1 MPFVNCEV
9 LVVQSSSNQLEKK
22 SRRLLIAASGTGG
35 HVFPAIAVAEQ
46 LPEFEIEWLGVPDRL
61 ESQLVG
67 DRYLMHQ
74 ISVAGFQQKLGFG
87 TLKVLLRLIRSIW
100 QVRQVLQKGRFNG
113 VFTTGGYISAPA
125 IIAARSLGL
134 PVILHESNALPGKVT
149 RFFAPWC
156 TAVAIGFEI
165 AAKSLPKAKTIVVG
179 TPVRSQFRSAL
190 LQQDALDLPIPENA
204 PLIAVVGGSQGAV
217 AMNQLVRQATPA
229 WFEKGAW
236 VVHLIGEN
244 DPDAKSLQHPQYLP
258 LPFYQNMAALLMR
271 SNLAIS
277 RAGAGTVT
285 ELTVTGT
292 PAILIPFPF
301 AAEDHQ
307 AFNAQVM
314 VNVGAA
320 EMFRQSEL
328 SVEQLQRSVLTLL
341 EDPNRLEKMSQQAK
355 SISVIDSA
363 EQTAQLVR
371 QFL

>member
-9 LVVQSSSNQLEKK
+9 FIVQSSPQLEKK
-22 SRRLLIAASGTGG
+22 PRRLLIAASGTGG

-46 LPEFEIEWLGVPDRL
+46 LPGFEIEWLGVPDRL

-67 DRYLMHQ
+67 DRYPIHC
-74 ISVAGFQQKLGFG
+74 ISVAGFQQKLGLG
-87 TLKVLLRLIRSIW
+87 TVKILFRLIKSIW
-100 QVRQVLQKGRFNG
+100 NVRQILQKGRFDG

-125 IIAARSLGL
+125 IVAARSLGL

-156 TAVAIGFEI
+156 TTVAIGFKL
-165 AAKSLPKAKTIVVG
+165 AAKSLPRAKTVVVG
-179 TPVRSQFRSAL
+179 TPVRSQFRAAL
-190 LQQDALDLPIPENA
+190 SHQDKLDLPIPNDV
-204 PLIAVVGGSQGAV
+204 PLIVVVGGSQGAV
-217 AMNQLVRQATPA
+217 AMNQLVRKAAPA

-236 VVHLIGEN
+236 VVHLTGEN
-244 DPDAKSLQHPQYLP
+244 DPDAKSLQHPQYIA

-271 SNLAIS
+271 SDLAIS

-307 AFNAQVM
+307 AFNAKVM
-314 VNVGAA
+314 VDAGAA
-320 EMFRQSEL
+320 EMFRQSDL
-328 SVEQLQRSVLTLL
+328 SVEQLQRSVLALL
-341 EDPNRLEKMSQQAK
+341 ENHDQLEKMSQAAK
-355 SISVIDSA
+355 SIAVIDSA
-363 EQTAQLVR
+363 EQTARLVTQLI
-371 QFL
+371 

>member
-1 MPFVNCEV
+1 M
-9 LVVQSSSNQLEKK
+9 QSSLSSIDKK
-22 SRRLLIAASGTGG
+22 RRLLIAASGTGG

-46 LPEFEIEWLGVPDRL
+46 LSDFEIEWLGVPDRL
-61 ESQLVG
+61 ESQLIG
-67 DRYLMHQ
+67 DRYPIHY

-87 TLKVLLRLIRSIW
+87 TFKVLSRLIRSIW
-100 QVRQVLQKGRFNG
+100 NVRQILQKGRFEG

-156 TAVAIGFEI
+156 TLVAIGFEM
-165 AAKSLPKAKTIVVG
+165 AAKSIPKAKTVVVG

-190 LQQDALDLPIPENA
+190 SEPLDLPIPEGV
-204 PLIAVVGGSQGAV
+204 PLIVVVGGSQGAV
-217 AMNQLVRQATPA
+217 AMNQLVRQAAPA

-236 VVHLIGEN
+236 LVHLTGEN
-244 DPDAKSLQHPQYLP
+244 DPDAKSLQHPQYLA
-258 LPFYQNMAALLMR
+258 LPFYQNMAALFMR

-277 RAGAGTVT
+277 RSGAGTVT

-307 AFNAQVM
+307 AFNAKVM
-314 VNVGAA
+314 VSAGAA
-320 EMFRQSEL
+320 EMYRQSEL
-328 SVEQLQRSVLTLL
+328 SVEQLQKVVLELL
-341 EDPNRLEKMSQQAK
+341 ENRDRLAKMSNQAK
-355 SISVIDSA
+355 SIAIIDSA
-363 EQTAQLVR
+363 ERTAQLVR
-371 QFL
+371 EVV

>member
-1 MPFVNCEV
+1 M
-9 LVVQSSSNQLEKK
+9 QSSLSQPEKK

-67 DRYLMHQ
+67 DRYPIHY

-87 TLKVLLRLIRSIW
+87 TLKVLSRLIRSIW
-100 QVRQVLQKGRFNG
+100 NVRQILQKGQFEG

-156 TAVAIGFEI
+156 TAVAIGFDV
-165 AAKSLPKAKTIVVG
+165 AAKSLPKAKTFVVG
-179 TPVRSQFRSAL
+179 TPVRSQFRTAL
-190 LQQDALDLPIPENA
+190 SEPLGLSIPEGV
-204 PLIAVVGGSQGAV
+204 PLIVVVGGSQGAV
-217 AMNQLVRQATPA
+217 AMNQLVRQASPA

-236 VVHLIGEN
+236 VVHLTGEN
-244 DPDAKSLQHPQYLP
+244 DPDANSLQHPQYLA
-258 LPFYQNMAALLMR
+258 LPFYQNMAALFMR

-307 AFNAQVM
+307 AFNAKVM
-314 VNVGAA
+314 VNAGAA

-328 SVEQLQRSVLTLL
+328 SVEQLQRSVLALL
-341 EDPNRLEKMSQQAK
+341 EDRDRLKKMANQAK
-355 SISVIDSA
+355 SIAVMDSA
-363 EQTAQLVR
+363 EQTARLVKR
-371 QFL
+371 SL

>member
-1 MPFVNCEV
+1 M
-9 LVVQSSSNQLEKK
+9 QSFSSQLEKK
-22 SRRLLIAASGTGG
+22 SRLLIAASGTGG

-67 DRYLMHQ
+67 DRYPIHY

-87 TLKVLLRLIRSIW
+87 TLKVLSRLIRSIW
-100 QVRQVLQKGRFNG
+100 NVRQILQKGQFEG

-125 IIAARSLGL
+125 IVAARSLGL

-156 TAVAIGFEI
+156 TVVATGFDV
-165 AAKSLPKAKTIVVG
+165 AANSLPKAKTVKVG
-179 TPVRSQFRSAL
+179 TPVRSQFRTAL
-190 LQQDALDLPIPENA
+190 SEPLDLPVPDHV
-204 PLIAVVGGSQGAV
+204 PLIVIVGGSQGAV
-217 AMNQLVRQATPA
+217 AMNQLVRQAAPA
-229 WFEKGAW
+229 WFEQGAW
-236 VVHLIGEN
+236 VVHLTGEN
-244 DPDAKSLQHPQYLP
+244 DPNAKSLQHPQYLA

-277 RAGAGTVT
+277 RAGAGTIT

-307 AFNAQVM
+307 TFNAKIM
-314 VNVGAA
+314 LDAGAA
-320 EMFRQSEL
+320 EMFRQSDL
-328 SVEQLQRSVLTLL
+328 SAEQLQRSVSSLL
-341 EDPNRLEKMSQQAK
+341 ENRDRLEKMSQQAK
-355 SISVIDSA
+355 SIAVIDSA
-363 EQTAQLVR
+363 EQTAQLVKR
-371 QFL
+371 SIQAN

>member
-1 MPFVNCEV
+1 M
-9 LVVQSSSNQLEKK
+9 QSSLSSINKK
-22 SRRLLIAASGTGG
+22 RRLLIAASGTGG

-46 LPEFEIEWLGVPDRL
+46 LSDFEIEWLGVPDRL
-61 ESQLVG
+61 ESQLIG
-67 DRYLMHQ
+67 DRYPIHY

-87 TLKVLLRLIRSIW
+87 TFKVLSRLIRSIW
-100 QVRQVLQKGRFNG
+100 NVRQILQKGRFEG

-156 TAVAIGFEI
+156 TLVAIGFEM
-165 AAKSLPKAKTIVVG
+165 AAKSIPKAKTVVVG

-190 LQQDALDLPIPENA
+190 SEPLDLPIPEGV
-204 PLIAVVGGSQGAV
+204 PLVVVVGGSQGAV
-217 AMNQLVRQATPA
+217 AMNQLVRQAAPA

-236 VVHLIGEN
+236 VVHLTGEN
-244 DPDAKSLQHPQYLP
+244 DPEAKSLQHPQYLA
-258 LPFYQNMAALLMR
+258 LPFYQDMAALFMR

-277 RAGAGTVT
+277 RSGAGTVT

-307 AFNAQVM
+307 AFNAKVM
-314 VNVGAA
+314 VNAGAA
-320 EMFRQSEL
+320 EMYRQSEL
-328 SVEQLQRSVLTLL
+328 SVEQLQKVVLELL
-341 EDPNRLEKMSQQAK
+341 ENRDRLAMMSNQAK
-355 SISVIDSA
+355 SIAIIDSA
-363 EQTAQLVR
+363 ERTAQLVR
-371 QFL
+371 EAV

>member
-1 MPFVNCEV
+1 MQ
-9 LVVQSSSNQLEKK
+9 LSSSQPEKK

-67 DRYLMHQ
+67 DRYPIHY

-87 TLKVLLRLIRSIW
+87 TLKILSRLIRSIW
-100 QVRQVLQKGRFNG
+100 NVRQILQKGQFDG

-156 TAVAIGFEI
+156 TVVAIGFDI
-165 AAKSLPKAKTIVVG
+165 AAKSLPNAKTIVVG
-179 TPVRSQFRSAL
+179 TPVRSQFRAAL
-190 LQQDALDLPIPENA
+190 LQQDSLDLPIPNGV
-204 PLIAVVGGSQGAV
+204 PLIVVVGGSQGAV
-217 AMNQLVRQATPA
+217 AMNQLVRQAAPA
-229 WFEKGAW
+229 CLEKGAW
-236 VVHLIGEN
+236 IVHLTGEN
-244 DPDAKSLQHPQYLP
+244 DPDSKNLQHPQYLS
-258 LPFYQNMAALLMR
+258 LPFYQNMAALFMR

-277 RAGAGTVT
+277 RAGAGTIT

-292 PAILIPFPF
+292 PAILIPYPF

-307 AFNAQVM
+307 AFNARVM
-314 VNVGAA
+314 VDAGAA

-328 SVEQLQRSVLTLL
+328 SVEQLQQAVLDLL
-341 EDPNRLEKMSQQAK
+341 EDHIRLENMAKQAR
-355 SISVIDSA
+355 SIAIIDSA

-371 QFL
+371 QSM